1 MKPLSQ
7 APLGLAQLQP
17 EHIKIVNLVAR
28 AVILAAVVVQFAA
41 AQDKQASVMDVALP
55 IPSSRFIPP
64 PPPKEVPVMVV
75 EASTARKF
83 PTHQITVL
91 RGDASTLP
99 DIPLP
104 PEPQPFVPSPVGEP
118 HYIMS
123 FGATVYDHSLSHVTW
138 WNPKTRESYEAWC
151 AWDWTLLSPIP
162 HVEIDNEISTFCLLS
177 SNIDTGAGF
186 RFGRNFKMPEHP
198 DVPADTFVI
207 TKGNVEDPTAK
218 KALTILRDYYVRH
231 KERLILI
238 QKAREE
244 FQAQSDAWHVA
255 NPPKPANHTFWLKP
269 HRGSRYLK
277 NEGGTR

>member
-1 MKPLSQ
+1 MPASSLNMRRRLYQYSVLIKALAKSLILAALFNQLAPGQEQQ
-7 APLGLAQLQP
+7 APL
-17 EHIKIVNLVAR
+17 
-28 AVILAAVVVQFAA
+28 
-41 AQDKQASVMDVALP
+41 MDDALP
-55 IPSSRFIPP
+55 IPSSKFIPP
-64 PPPKEVPVMVV
+64 PPPKEVPSMVIV
-75 EASTARKF
+75 ASTARKF

-104 PEPQPFVPSPVGEP
+104 PEPQPFVPGPVGEP
-118 HYIMS
+118 HYLMS

-162 HVEIDNEISTFCLLS
+162 HVEIDNQFSTFCLFP
-177 SNIDTGAGF
+177 SNISTGAGL
-186 RFGRNFKMPEHP
+186 RLGRDFKMPEHP

-207 TKGNVEDPTAK
+207 TKGNAEDPTAK
-218 KALTILRDYYVRH
+218 KALTILRDYYLRH

-238 QKAREE
+238 QKAREQY
-244 FQAQSDAWHVA
+244 QAEAAAWQAA
-255 NPPKPANHTFWLKP
+255 NPPKPENHTFWLKP

-277 NEGGTR
+277 NEGGNQ